1 MSVKY
6 IDDSL
11 LLGETFEIC
20 SNNIRATVA
29 PLQELGF
36 VILDSV
42 KMTITLTEERKQSI
56 YMLCQSILSN
66 YQATIRELA
75 QTIGVIVSSIRA
87 VSYGQMYY
95 KELEKCKVQSL
106 ARSGGNFNRK
116 AYISEEAA
124 CIRNIFDAF
133 VHIKLPPFD
142 LTIFSD
148 ASLECW
154 EGTDQVTEIGGRWNC
169 IENKCHINSLELQ
182 AVFFCLKTFCKNKT
196 TLNVLLKLDDAT
208 AVASINKKGGTN
220 LASCNN
226 LATGQKGKIF
236 GSPHSMYLGL
246 KMLLLISGQV
256 FF

>member
-1 MSVKY
+1 MFWKEAYYQYIALPNGFSPAVRVFTKVLTPPFKYLRPKGHLSVKY

-29 PLQELGF
+29 PLQKLGF

-56 YMLCQSILSN
+56 YTICQSILSN

-75 QTIGVIVSSIRA
+75 QTIGVIVSPIRA

-95 KELEKCKVQSL
+95 KELENCKVQSL

-124 CIRNIFDAF
+124 CIRNIFYAF

-148 ASLECW
+148 ASLEC
-154 EGTDQVTEIGGRWNC
+154 
-169 IENKCHINSLELQ
+169 
-182 AVFFCLKTFCKNKT
+182 
-196 TLNVLLKLDDAT
+196 
-208 AVASINKKGGTN
+208 
-220 LASCNN
+220 
-226 LATGQKGKIF
+226 
-236 GSPHSMYLGL
+236 
-246 KMLLLISGQV
+246 
-256 FF
+256 